1 MLNAALDPEVTPEV
15 VARHGLTPEEF
26 IRVKKILGR
35 EPNFTELGI
44 FSVMWS
50 EHCSYK
56 NSRRELKKFPTTG
69 PNILVKAGEENAGVV
84 DIGDGWAVA
93 FKIESHNHP
102 SAIEPFQG
110 AATGVGGIIRDIF
123 TMGARPE
130 FCLNSLRF
138 GPITENCSG
147 CRVGG
152 KAGDTPATTEDRK
165 SQIAANRRLFTG
177 VVSGIAHYGNC
188 IGVPTI
194 GGEIYF
200 DESFEGNPLVN
211 VFCLGVLRHEQLARG
226 AARGVGNPVFY
237 VGAETGR
244 DGLAGA
250 SFASRE
256 LTEESRE
263 DRPAVQVGD
272 PFKEKLLL
280 EACLEL
286 LATDAVSGI
295 QDMGAA
301 GLTCST
307 CETASRGGS
316 GVEIDLAKVPK
327 REPAMTPYEIL
338 LSESQER
345 MLIIAKRG
353 RENIVREIFAKW
365 DVPCA
370 EIGRVTDDGMMR
382 VRNNG
387 GVSAEI
393 PAKPLAEEAPIY
405 EREAQKLTADYADD
419 TDLQKEISALSAQ
432 SAADA
437 LKRLLADP
445 TIASKNWVYR
455 QYDHTVRTGTVVK
468 PGSDAAVFYIREAN
482 KILAATT
489 DCNSLYCALD
499 PREGGRIAVAEAARN
514 LTCSGARPLAVT
526 DNLNFGN
533 PYKPENFWQ
542 LREAVEGIAEGC
554 RAFGTPVVGGN
565 VSLYNESPAGVVDP
579 TPTVAMV
586 GLIDD
591 EKHITTQWFKNEG
604 DAIILVGGTRAVAS
618 EDGDDTEA
626 VPSAAAH
633 DRGYSLGASRFLKI
647 CFGKKIGPVPKLE
660 IELELAVQNAV
671 RDLIRLGLV
680 RSAHDC
686 SEGGLTVALAEC
698 CFNPDGLLGAEIGL
712 GSCGGSRAG
721 CAGDTPASTNAA
733 TLFNEAQSR
742 VIVSCDPKN
751 AERILSELKSKNIP
765 HAQIGT
771 IIADDLRITVSGE
784 NLSWP
789 VVELHDL
796 WWNAIRRAV
805 ESDSEP
811 IRSL

>member
-1 MLNAALDPEVTPEV
+1 MISAKPTADPVVTPEL
-15 VARHGLTPEEF
+15 VAKHGLTPEEF
-26 IRVKKILGR
+26 ERIKKILRR

-56 NSRRELKKFPTTG
+56 NSRRELKKFPTSG
-69 PNILVKAGEENAGVV
+69 ANILVKAGEENAGVV
-84 DIGDGWAVA
+84 DIGDGWAIA
-93 FKIESHNHP
+93 FKMESHNHP

-138 GPITENCSG
+138 GPIT
-147 CRVGG
+147 
-152 KAGDTPATTEDRK
+152 AGSPNF
-165 SQIAANRRLFTG
+165 AANRRLFTG

-188 IGVPTI
+188 IGIPTI

-211 VFCLGVLRHEQLARG
+211 VFCLGVLRHDQLVRG

-250 SFASRE
+250 AFASRE
-256 LTEESRE
+256 LTEQSKE

-286 LATDAVSGI
+286 LARDAVAGI

-316 GVEIDLAKVPK
+316 GIEIDLAKVPK
-327 REPAMTPYEIL
+327 REPGMTPYEIL

-353 RENIVREIFAKW
+353 KENLVREIFDKW
-365 DVPCA
+365 DVPWA

-387 GVSAEI
+387 SIAAEI
-393 PAKPLAEEAPIY
+393 PAKPLAEEAPLY
-405 EREAQKLTADYADD
+405 SREAKKNTAEIAEDAEVM
-419 TDLQKEISALSAQ
+419 KKISALSASSVMNSLRQ
-432 SAADA
+432 
-437 LKRLLADP
+437 LLRDP

-455 QYDHTVRTGTVVK
+455 QYDHTVRTGTMVK
-468 PGSDAAVFYIREAN
+468 PGSDAAVYFVRYAN
-482 KILAATT
+482 KILAATS

-499 PREGGRIAVAEAARN
+499 PREGAKIAVAEAARN
-514 LTCSGARPLAVT
+514 LTCSGACPLAVT

-542 LREAVEGIAEGC
+542 LREAVEGAAEAC
-554 RAFGTPVVGGN
+554 RAFGTPVTGGN

-579 TPTVAMV
+579 TPTIGMV
-586 GLIDD
+586 GLI
-591 EKHITTQWFKNEG
+591 EKQEHITTQWFKNAG
-604 DAIILVGGTRAVAS
+604 DEIILVGKV
-618 EDGDDTEA
+618 GDE
-626 VPSAAAH
+626 
-633 DRGYSLGASRFLKI
+633 LGGSRFLKV
-647 CFGKKIGPVPKLE
+647 CHGKRTGPPPHVDLARE
-660 IELELAVQNAV
+660 IEIQNAV
-671 RDLIRLGLV
+671 RDLIRAGLV

-686 SEGGLTVALAEC
+686 SEGGLAVALAES
-698 CFNPDGLLGAEIGL
+698 CFNPTGLYGADVDLGGVEAAVPAASSEYL
-712 GSCGGSRAG
+712 P
-721 CAGDTPASTNAA
+721 GDTPAT
-733 TLFNEAQSR
+733 TLFNESQSR
-742 VIVSCDPKN
+742 IVISVTPENLEKTMS
-751 AERILSELKSKNIP
+751 ILQKGDVP
-765 HAQIGT
+765 HQRLGT
-771 IIADDLRITVSGE
+771 VTGDELRIRANTE
-784 NLSWP
+784 NFRWP
-789 VVELHDL
+789 ITDL
-796 WWNAIRRAV
+796 YDDWWNSIRRLV
-805 ESDSEP
+805 ESDSSAERIP
-811 IRSL
+811 SL

>member
-1 MLNAALDPEVTPEV
+1 MTDAKPTPDPAVTPEV
-15 VARHGLTPEEF
+15 VAQHGLTPEEF
-26 IRVKKILGR
+26 ERIKKILGR

-56 NSRRELKKFPTTG
+56 NSRNELKKFPTSG
-69 PNILVKAGEENAGVV
+69 PNILVRAGEENAGVV
-84 DIGDGWAVA
+84 DIGDGWAIA
-93 FKIESHNHP
+93 FKMESHNHP

-138 GPITENCSG
+138 GPITITNS
-147 CRVGG
+147 
-152 KAGDTPATTEDRK
+152 KL
-165 SQIAANRRLFTG
+165 AANRRIFTG

-188 IGVPTI
+188 VGIPTI

-237 VGAETGR
+237 VGSETGR

-250 SFASRE
+250 AFASRE
-256 LTEESRE
+256 LTDQSRE

-286 LATDAVSGI
+286 LARDAVAGI

-307 CETASRGGS
+307 CETASRAGS
-316 GVEIDLAKVPK
+316 GIEIDLAKVPK
-327 REPAMTPYEIL
+327 REPGMTPYEIL

-353 RENIVREIFAKW
+353 KENTVREVFEKW

-370 EIGRVTDDGMMR
+370 EIGRVTKDGMMR
-382 VRNNG
+382 VLNNG
-387 GVSAEI
+387 AVAAEI
-393 PAKPLAEEAPIY
+393 PAKPLAEEAPLY
-405 EREAQKLTADYADD
+405 SREATKPVTVAGIAAPGYN
-419 TDLQKEISALSAQ
+419 DLPKIDNHQALRQ
-432 SAADA
+432 
-437 LKRLLADP
+437 LLSDP
-445 TIASKNWVYR
+445 TIASKNWVSR
-455 QYDHTVRTGTVVK
+455 QYDHTVRTGTLVK
-468 PGSDAAVFYIREAN
+468 PGSDAAVFFVRYAN

-499 PREGGRIAVAEAARN
+499 PREGGKIAVAEAARN

-542 LREAVEGIAEGC
+542 LREAVEGIAEAC
-554 RAFGTPVVGGN
+554 RAFGTPVTGGN

-579 TPTVAMV
+579 TPTIGMV

-591 EKHITTQWFKNEG
+591 ERHITTQWFKSAG
-604 DAIILVGGTRAVAS
+604 DEILLVGNIG
-618 EDGDDTEA
+618 EG
-626 VPSAAAH
+626 
-633 DRGYSLGASRFLKI
+633 LGGSQFLKV
-647 CFGKKIGPVPKLE
+647 CHGHKQGPPPRVDLELE
-660 IELELAVQNAV
+660 IKVQNAV
-671 RDLIRLGLV
+671 RDLIREGLV
-680 RSAHDC
+680 KNAHDC
-686 SEGGLTVALAEC
+686 SEGGLGVTLAEC
-698 CFNPDGLLGAEIGL
+698 CFNPEEIFGADIDLGA
-712 GSCGGSRAG
+712 C
-721 CAGDTPASTNAA
+721 DTPATVV
-733 TLFNEAQSR
+733 LFNESQSR
-742 VIVSCDPKN
+742 IVISVAVHD
-751 AERILSELKSKNIP
+751 AEKAMSILRERDVPVQQLGKV
-765 HAQIGT
+765 GGY
-771 IIADDLRITVSGE
+771 DLRIRVNEESFR
-784 NLSWP
+784 WP
-789 VVELHDL
+789 IASLYDG
-796 WWNAIRRAV
+796 WFNAIRRTV
-805 ESDSEP
+805 EDETERIP
-811 IRSL
+811 SL

>member
-1 MLNAALDPEVTPEV
+1 MSRKTPPDPVVTQELV
-15 VARHGLTPEEF
+15 KQHGLTPEEF
-26 IRVKKILGR
+26 ERIKKLLGR

-56 NSRRELKKFPTTG
+56 NSRKELKKFPTTS

-93 FKIESHNHP
+93 FKMESHNHP

-138 GPITENCSG
+138 GPITANHRSQ
-147 CRVGG
+147 
-152 KAGDTPATTEDRK
+152 TPNLK
-165 SQIAANRRLFTG
+165 LAANRRLFTG

-188 IGVPTI
+188 VGIPTI

-226 AARGVGNPVFY
+226 AAEGAGNPVFY

-250 SFASRE
+250 AFASRE
-256 LTEESRE
+256 LTEQSRE

-286 LATDAVSGI
+286 LARGAVAGI

-307 CETASRGGS
+307 CETASRAGS
-316 GVEIDLAKVPK
+316 GIEIDLAKVPK
-327 REPAMTPYEIL
+327 REPGMTPYEIL

-345 MLIIAKRG
+345 MLIIARHGK
-353 RENIVREIFAKW
+353 EDVVREVFEKW

-370 EIGRVTDDGMMR
+370 EIGRVTSDGMMR

-387 GVSAEI
+387 DIAAEI
-393 PAKPLAEEAPIY
+393 PAKALADEAPLY
-405 EREAQKLTADYADD
+405 SREVISSSSMAAVYDRRIENLPDID
-419 TDLQKEISALSAQ
+419 THEALRQ
-432 SAADA
+432 
-437 LKRLLADP
+437 LLSDP
-445 TIASKNWVYR
+445 AIASKNWVYR
-455 QYDHTVRTGTVVK
+455 QYDHTVRTGTIVK
-468 PGSDAAVFYIREAN
+468 PGSDAAVFFVRYAN

-489 DCNSLYCALD
+489 DCNSMYCALD
-499 PREGGRIAVAEAARN
+499 PREGGKIAVAEAARN
-514 LTCSGARPLAVT
+514 LTCSGANPLAVT
-526 DNLNFGN
+526 DCLNFGN

-542 LREAVEGIAEGC
+542 LREAVEGIAEAC
-554 RAFGTPVVGGN
+554 RAFGTPVIGGN

-579 TPTVAMV
+579 TPTVGMV

-591 EKHITTQWFKNEG
+591 EKLITTQWFKNEG
-604 DAIILVGGTRAVAS
+604 DVIILIGGAVAAGA
-618 EDGDDTEA
+618 DRGGRKAGHATEA
-626 VPSAAAH
+626 EVNAL
-633 DRGYSLGASRFLKI
+633 GYNLGGSQYLKV
-647 CFGKKIGPVPKLE
+647 CYGLKIGPPPYIDLAHE
-660 IELELAVQNAV
+660 IKVQNVV
-671 RDLIRLGLV
+671 RDLIRRGLV
-680 RSAHDC
+680 KSAHDC
-686 SEGGLTVALAEC
+686 SEGGLAVALAES
-698 CFNPDGLLGAEIGL
+698 CFNPEKLFGAEIDVN
-712 GSCGGSRAG
+712 
-721 CAGDTPASTNAA
+721 AGDTAAA
-733 TLFNEAQSR
+733 TVLFNESQSR
-742 VIVSCDPKN
+742 IIISAAPENLDNVISVLCEHDVLFQQLGKVRGDELRIQVNNERFAWTIGDLYDDWYNSIRRLVESDAS
-751 AERILSELKSKNIP
+751 AERIP
-765 HAQIGT
+765 
-771 IIADDLRITVSGE
+771 
-784 NLSWP
+784 
-789 VVELHDL
+789 
-796 WWNAIRRAV
+796 
-805 ESDSEP
+805 
-811 IRSL
+811 SL